1 MVIPAAILSLSSPER
16 MKQIKVVSDW
26 YAISEL
32 VGNNNTPCM
41 IGHPAKSAVVRSIF
55 PFYGIHMGGG
65 DGMKFASITPIMA
78 PNDAADTPMKK
89 DVERLN
95 LLLTCGSWRQD
106 SPVFQLPQLLGK
118 FGIRSLTARSGE
130 EAVKMIETSDIH
142 IAIVDLS
149 IPLSIDSIDKR
160 PGGER
165 VLQLL
170 SRLKPQPPTIVMRP
184 RQATA
189 RENARSLAR
198 SLHEGAFTVVDRPA
212 VLETLLDALQRVLRR
227 HYADRWPRGGWKQ

>member
-1 MVIPAAILSLSSPER
+1 
-16 MKQIKVVSDW
+16 
-26 YAISEL
+26 
-32 VGNNNTPCM
+32 
-41 IGHPAKSAVVRSIF
+41 
-55 PFYGIHMGGG
+55 
-65 DGMKFASITPIMA
+65 MA
-78 PNDAADTPMKK
+78 PNVSTNSPVTKNEK
-89 DVERLN
+89 RLN

-106 SPVFQLPQLLGK
+106 SPVLQLPQLLGT

-130 EAVKMIETSDIH
+130 EAVQMIEKSDIH

-149 IPLSIDSIDKR
+149 IPLSIDSVDKR

-170 SRLKPQPPTIVMRP
+170 SRLNPQPPTIVMRP

-198 SLHEGAFTVVDRPA
+198 SLQEGAFTVVDPPA

-227 HYADRWPRGGWKQ
+227 HYADRWPRGGWNQ

>member
-1 MVIPAAILSLSSPER
+1 
-16 MKQIKVVSDW
+16 
-26 YAISEL
+26 
-32 VGNNNTPCM
+32 
-41 IGHPAKSAVVRSIF
+41 
-55 PFYGIHMGGG
+55 
-65 DGMKFASITPIMA
+65 MA
-78 PNDAADTPMKK
+78 PHISTNT
-89 DVERLN
+89 DVTKHEKRLN

-106 SPVFQLPQLLGK
+106 SPVLQLPQVLGR

-130 EAVKMIETSDIH
+130 EAVHMIEKRDIH

-149 IPLSIDSIDKR
+149 IPLSIDSVDKH

-170 SRLKPQPPTIVMRP
+170 RRLNPQPPTIVMRP

-198 SLHEGAFTVVDRPA
+198 SLQEGAFTVVDRPA

-227 HYADRWPRGGWKQ
+227 HYADRWPRGGWNQ

>member
-1 MVIPAAILSLSSPER
+1 MQFAPVTSI
-16 MKQIKVVSDW
+16 M
-26 YAISEL
+26 
-32 VGNNNTPCM
+32 TPN
-41 IGHPAKSAVVRSIF
+41 
-55 PFYGIHMGGG
+55 
-65 DGMKFASITPIMA
+65 ASTTTQTD
-78 PNDAADTPMKK
+78 DAAK
-89 DVERLN
+89 RLN

-106 SPVFQLPQLLGK
+106 SPVRQLPQLLGK
-118 FGIRSLTARSGE
+118 FGIRSLTAKSGE
-130 EAVKMIETSDIH
+130 EAVHMIEKSDIH

-149 IPLSIDSIDKR
+149 IPLSIDTIDKR

-170 SRLKPQPPTIVMRP
+170 SRLDPQPPTIVMRP

-198 SLHEGAFTVVDRPA
+198 SLQEGAFTVVDRPA

-227 HYADRWPRGGWKQ
+227 HYADRWPRGGWNR